1 MRPMDLLI
9 VDDNAFQRR
18 VLGRQLRTLG
28 HAVREAVDG
37 GDGLA
42 VIAAERPAAVFT
54 DLLMPVMDGFAFLAE
69 CAVRHPGLP
78 VFVLSADIQAASR
91 ERALALGARGFLNKP
106 FTPESLQAALAGLG

>member
-1 MRPMDLLI
+1 MDLLI

-18 VLGRQLRTLG
+18 VLGRQLRAVG
-28 HAVREAVDG
+28 HTVREAVDG
-37 GDGLA
+37 ADGL
-42 VIAAERPAAVFT
+42 VSLAAALPDAVFT
-54 DLLMPVMDGFAFLAE
+54 DLLMPVMDGFAFLGE
-69 CAVRHPGLP
+69 CGVRHPGLP